1 MENVRHGLVLKPG
14 VTQGSMPGPLI
25 FLIYYIKDFSDDLT
39 TQSAFSCSKLTTE
52 TLEQQ
57 GLKYV
62 QR

>member
-14 VTQGSMPGPLI
+14 VTQGSIPGPLI
-25 FLIYYIKDFSDDLT
+25 FLIYYIKDFSDLT
-39 TQSAFSCSKLTTE
+39 TQSAFSCSKLATE

-62 QR
+62 QH

>member
-14 VTQGSMPGPLI
+14 VTQGSMPGPLT

-39 TQSAFSCSKLTTE
+39 TQSAFSCSKLTE

-57 GLKYV
+57 GLKYF